1 MYTFPNK
8 LRNLSITFMII
19 GFNEFIASID
29 TVLVDIQ
36 SYQNLYLVIKLEG
49 FLQVSGRIVV
59 LPVKICE
66 VKDLG

>member
-1 MYTFPNK
+1 
-8 LRNLSITFMII
+8 MII
-19 GFNEFIASID
+19 GFNESIASID
-29 TVLVDIQ
+29 TVMVDIQ

-66 VKDLG
+66 VKGT